1 MLRRREEMGKH
12 ELIIY
17 EQHCCRTLLNI
28 YEVSRFVGLHP
39 DMIHRFIML
48 GLIDPQVETPD
59 MLFEDSVVSRIG
71 KIMRLKSDLGVNLAG
86 CGLILDLLDRI
97 EAMEKRLVYYQL
109 KYDELER
116 DPGSR
121 TGGDQGI

>member
-1 MLRRREEMGKH
+1 MGKH

-17 EQHCCRTLLNI
+17 EQKCSRTLLNI
-28 YEVSRFVGLHP
+28 HEVSRFVGLHP
-39 DMIHRFIML
+39 DMIHRFFML

-59 MLFEDSVVSRIG
+59 MLFEDSVVTRID

-97 EAMEKRLVYYQL
+97 DEIEKRLVYYQL
-109 KYDELER
+109 KHDELER
-116 DPGSR
+116 HLGRSL
-121 TGGDQGI
+121 GGDQDI

>member
-1 MLRRREEMGKH
+1 MAKY

-17 EQHCCRTLLNI
+17 EQKSSTTLLNI

-39 DMIHRFIML
+39 DMIRRFFML
-48 GLIDPQVETPD
+48 GLIDPQVESPN
-59 MLFEDSVVSRIG
+59 MLFEDSVVSRID

-97 EAMEKRLVYYQL
+97 DEMEKRLLYYQL
-109 KYDELER
+109 RYDELKR
-116 DPGSR
+116 HLDHTS
-121 TGGDQGI
+121 GDI